1 MDSIFHTT
9 RQLFQKSGL
18 TGGPAPRPPLRM
30 EPKGIDLHD
39 LDYDHPKVSSKR
51 ATNTLFSKQNCT
63 QLLENSS
70 KPASTMNSASSPY
83 VSKPCYTSANSM
95 PACPDIIKSEKSSL
109 AHSTTEQLTS
119 AKTPDAE
126 HQVKERKGNIV
137 HSGGIKKIDIQFPVR
152 QERSDMIRSF
162 IASASTVEIHCEP
175 TSQLKT
181 IGPANQ
187 DEAKAPLS
195 PLPVRNQF
203 AAEAAR
209 GNPEMG
215 KRSVEAYPKT
225 NASLNKY
232 SPLGAMEATKN
243 PYDVAPTL
251 VIEALTQKLSARQ
264 QIMLFTFCL
273 LGHDEN
279 ARTKI
284 TPGLSPFANSLK
296 TMDKNERETILG
308 AATRFIGGEEQKEQ
322 YKWVVDTLTNQ

>member
-39 LDYDHPKVSSKR
+39 LDYDQPKVSSKR
-51 ATNTLFSKQNCT
+51 ATNTLFSKKNCT

-70 KPASTMNSASSPY
+70 KPVSTMKSASSPY
-83 VSKPCYTSANSM
+83 VSMPCYKSANPM
-95 PACPDIIKSEKSSL
+95 PACPDIIKSEKSSP

-119 AKTPDAE
+119 EKTPDAE
-126 HQVKERKGNIV
+126 HQVKECKGNIF
-137 HSGGIKKIDIQFPVR
+137 HSAGIKKIDIQLPGQ
-152 QERSDMIRSF
+152 QEQSDMIRSF
-162 IASASTVEIHCEP
+162 SASASTVEIHCEP
-175 TSQLKT
+175 TSQPKT
-181 IGPANQ
+181 LGPANQ
-187 DEAKAPLS
+187 DKAKAPLS
-195 PLPVRNQF
+195 VRNQF

-209 GNPEMG
+209 ENPEMG
-215 KRSVEAYPKT
+215 KRSVEAYSKT

-232 SPLGAMEATKN
+232 SPPGAMEATKN
-243 PYDVAPTL
+243 PYEVAPAL

-273 LGHDEN
+273 LGQDKN
-279 ARTKI
+279 ARTKV
-284 TPGLSPFANSLK
+284 TPGLSSFANSLN
-296 TMDKNERETILG
+296 TMDKDERETILE

-322 YKWVVDTLTNQ
+322 YKWVIDTLTNQ